1 MNECRNSTIQLGWVL
16 LRREISRFGFCEEG
30 DRKRQCICLWEWC
43 DCDLPEVLRC
53 GAGTH
58 CLISRSKARDFQR
71 WSHHLASRVLADAA
85 RLMQYIHLASQRASG
100 FSEVYSHACQSFMHS
115 DAWGR
120 RPSTSDRVERPI
132 AEEVIH
138 DVVIRGS
145 YGVHTHGVASSK
157 YYWVGSRLLSL
168 ETSKTRSHQ
177 SLA

>member
-85 RLMQYIHLASQRASG
+85 RLMQHVHLASQRASG

-120 RPSTSDRVERPI
+120 GPSTSDRGGK
-132 AEEVIH
+132 ANS
-138 DVVIRGS
+138 RGS
-145 YGVHTHGVASSK
+145 HPRCCHQGQLWCTHPRSGFQQV
-157 YYWVGSRLLSL
+157 LLGRIQI
-168 ETSKTRSHQ
+168 TQ
-177 SLA
+177 P